1 MPSQAEQEVLR
12 IYAEVDE
19 RVAAEDRDCR
29 ARTTCCQFLRTGK
42 TPMLTAGE
50 TLVAARAVRA
60 SGRKLLPPSSDPQAG
75 RCPLLGRDGRCTIYA
90 SRPFGCRTHFCAPAG
105 GPLPRRSLQDLIH
118 RLEAVAESLGDT
130 DPRPLEAAIAS
141 AFTIKRGNR

>member
-1 MPSQAEQEVLR
+1 MASQAEQEVLR
-12 IYAEVDE
+12 IYAEVDA
-19 RVAAEDRDCR
+19 RVAAEDRDCQ

-50 TLVAARAVRA
+50 ALVAGRAVRA
-60 SGRKLLPPSSDPQAG
+60 HGWKLLPASSDPQSG
-75 RCPLLGRDGRCTIYA
+75 RCPLLRIDGHCTIYN

-130 DPRPLEAAIAS
+130 DPRPLDAAIAS
-141 AFTIKRGNR
+141 ALTSKRGNH